1 MQNRIEEKTLTEI
14 KKTTLACQKKKTES
28 KLSNNFHSHKWQL
41 GIMEPNFCFFF
52 YQTGFC
58 HYLTD
63 LFGRRFRYT
72 IASIL
77 EQKNPHVFCFSF
89 AEVWF
94 SDWVRLFLHQYRQ
107 YIPAFFCGT
116 SAGLT
121 VFRWKIAAVNLN
133 SQQNFD
139 DNSSSEVLR
148 RVTAVSEESPV
159 IVEKNSDIARQKISG
174 KN

>member
-1 MQNRIEEKTLTEI
+1 MSLF
-14 KKTTLACQKKKTES
+14 CM
-28 KLSNNFHSHKWQL
+28 KLDFSTF
-41 GIMEPNFCFFF
+41 
-52 YQTGFC
+52 
-58 HYLTD
+58 LTD
-63 LFGRRFRYT
+63 FSRRRFRCT

-77 EQKNPHVFCFSF
+77 KQKNIALSF
-89 AEVWF
+89 FWGEIWF